1 MYNIL
6 LTDDEQIVI
15 DTLSFIL
22 NKNFSEEVQLYTA
35 LSGANALEIVRREK
49 IDIIFMDI
57 HMPGINGLETISLIK
72 QINPNIVIVI
82 LSAYDQFQYA
92 QEAINLGA
100 YKYLTK
106 PVNRNLI
113 VQTARNCMSLV
124 DTKRGAL
131 TNNLELHEKLNF
143 VSSIVESDFIYSCI
157 FSNTTTDFSS
167 YLEYFDIKDVPFF
180 MCCIE
185 FSMMEQSRRYDAYM
199 KLKDILTSKSKC
211 IIGSFMTNRV
221 GAFFPI
227 KRDLLEDDGEE
238 ASVETG
244 ADHHPD
250 EVRAEGSQSNLETK
264 QRELMKKIYSL
275 LTTEITSKI
284 RIGVSQ
290 IENDIQRSSQIYN
303 NALTALN
310 STSAAGGLSFYVDTL
325 IQNHE
330 SAQNKKIQD
339 FKTRILNR
347 IKVADAG
354 SVSQLVSDYVNLVY
368 EVYDLQQDVL
378 KNTLIEFIFSVRSC
392 VNSIIEDYKNE
403 AFDKAFSILA
413 STNDKAVI
421 EQFIT
426 DRCLEGVTAIAGVQT
441 EKSNPIIKKACDY
454 IEQNLEKDMS
464 LEQLAGYLNVSTFY
478 LSKLFKE
485 ETGDNYISYV
495 TERKLEK
502 AKQLLGDDSLII
514 KEVTSM
520 VGYNDQNYFSKLFK
534 QKFGMTPSE
543 YRATLKK

>member
-15 DTLSFIL
+15 DTLSLIL
-22 NKNFSEEVQLYTA
+22 NRNFNEEVTIFTA
-35 LSGANALEIVRREK
+35 LSGTNALEIVRKEK

-72 QINPNIVIVI
+72 QINPNIVICI

-113 VQTARNCMSLV
+113 VQTVRNCMTLV
-124 DTKRGAL
+124 DTKRGVL
-131 TNNLELHEKLNF
+131 SNNIELHEKLSL

-157 FSNTTTDFSS
+157 FSNTSTDFSS
-167 YLEYFDIKDVPFF
+167 YLDYFDIKDTKYF

-185 FSMMEQSRRYDAYM
+185 LSVVEQDKRYDMYM
-199 KLKDILTSKSKC
+199 KVRDILTSKSRA

-221 GAFFPI
+221 GAFFPLKGGLLKEEDSASQDSVAEI
-227 KRDLLEDDGEE
+227 SDEETKMRDLMQTL
-238 ASVETG
+238 
-244 ADHHPD
+244 
-250 EVRAEGSQSNLETK
+250 
-264 QRELMKKIYSL
+264 YSL
-275 LTTEITSKI
+275 LSLNVSAKI

-290 IENDIQRSSQIYN
+290 IENDIQHSSQVYN

-310 STSAAGGLSFYVDTL
+310 STNQTGGLAFYSDTL
-325 IQNHE
+325 LQNHE
-330 SAQNKKIQD
+330 NAQIKKIAD
-339 FKTRILNR
+339 LSTRIINR

-354 SVSQLVSDYVNLVY
+354 SVSQLISEFVNLVF
-368 EVYDLQQDVL
+368 EVYENQNDLL
-378 KNTLIEFIFSVRSC
+378 KNHLIEFIFNVRACAS
-392 VNSIIEDYKNE
+392 SIIQDYKNE
-403 AFDKAFSILA
+403 AFDSAFSTLA
-413 STNDKAVI
+413 STNDKSII
-421 EQFIT
+421 EQYIN
-426 DRCLEGVTAIAGVQT
+426 DRCLECVTAIASVSVN
-441 EKSNPIIKKACDY
+441 KSNPLIQKACGY
-454 IEQNLEKDMS
+454 IEENISKDIS
-464 LEQLAGYLNVSTFY
+464 LDQLAEYLGVSTFY

-495 TERKLEK
+495 TELRLAK
-502 AKQLLGDDSLII
+502 AKKLLQDDSLII
-514 KEVTSM
+514 KEVTSL

-534 QKFGMTPSE
+534 NKYGLSPTE
-543 YRATLKK
+543 YRETLKK

>member
-15 DTLSFIL
+15 DTLSLIL
-22 NKNFSEEVQLYTA
+22 NRNFNEEVNIFTA
-35 LSGANALEIVRREK
+35 LSGTNALEIVRKEK

-72 QINPNIVIVI
+72 QINPNIVICI

-113 VQTARNCMSLV
+113 VQTVRNCMGLV
-124 DTKRGAL
+124 DTKRGVL
-131 TNNLELHEKLNF
+131 SNNIELHEKLSL

-157 FSNTTTDFSS
+157 FSNSSTDFSS
-167 YLEYFDIKDVPFF
+167 YLDYFEIKNIKFF

-185 FSMMEQSRRYDAYM
+185 LSVVEQSKRYDMYM
-199 KLKDILTSKSKC
+199 KLRDVLTSKSRA

-227 KRDLLEDDGEE
+227 KDDIIEDENPAAEKIDEDTKMRDLM
-238 ASVETG
+238 
-244 ADHHPD
+244 
-250 EVRAEGSQSNLETK
+250 QNL
-264 QRELMKKIYSL
+264 YSL
-275 LTTEITSKI
+275 LSLNVSSKI

-290 IENDIQRSSQIYN
+290 VESDIQHSSQVYN

-310 STSAAGGLSFYVDTL
+310 STSTSGGLAFYSDTL

-330 SAQNKKIQD
+330 NAQIKKITD
-339 FKTRILNR
+339 LSTRIINR

-354 SVSQLVSDYVNLVY
+354 SVSQLISEYCLLVFEVY
-368 EVYDLQQDVL
+368 ESQPALL
-378 KNTLIEFIFSVRSC
+378 KNHLIEFIFNVRAC
-392 VNSIIEDYKNE
+392 AASIIENYHNE
-403 AFDKAFSILA
+403 AFDSAFSTLA
-413 STNDKAVI
+413 STDDKSII
-421 EQFIT
+421 EQYIN
-426 DRCLEGVTAIAGVQT
+426 DRCLECVTAIASVSLN
-441 EKSNPIIKKACDY
+441 KSNPLISKACSY
-454 IEQNLEKDMS
+454 IEENISKEIS
-464 LEQLAGYLNVSTFY
+464 LDQLADYLGVSNFY

-495 TERKLEK
+495 TELRLAK
-502 AKQLLGDDSLII
+502 AKKLLQDDSLII
-514 KEVTSM
+514 KEVTSL

-534 QKFGMTPSE
+534 NKYGLSPTE
-543 YRATLKK
+543 YRETLKK

>member
-185 FSMMEQSRRYDAYM
+185 FSMMEQNRRYDAYM

-227 KRDLLEDDGEE
+227 KR
-238 ASVETG
+238 VK
-244 ADHHPD
+244 
-250 EVRAEGSQSNLETK
+250 R
-264 QRELMKKIYSL
+264 
-275 LTTEITSKI
+275 
-284 RIGVSQ
+284 RI
-290 IENDIQRSSQIYN
+290 
-303 NALTALN
+303 
-310 STSAAGGLSFYVDTL
+310 
-325 IQNHE
+325 
-330 SAQNKKIQD
+330 
-339 FKTRILNR
+339 
-347 IKVADAG
+347 
-354 SVSQLVSDYVNLVY
+354 
-368 EVYDLQQDVL
+368 
-378 KNTLIEFIFSVRSC
+378 
-392 VNSIIEDYKNE
+392 
-403 AFDKAFSILA
+403 SIL
-413 STNDKAVI
+413 
-421 EQFIT
+421 
-426 DRCLEGVTAIAGVQT
+426 
-441 EKSNPIIKKACDY
+441 
-454 IEQNLEKDMS
+454 
-464 LEQLAGYLNVSTFY
+464 
-478 LSKLFKE
+478 LS
-485 ETGDNYISYV
+485 V
-495 TERKLEK
+495 
-502 AKQLLGDDSLII
+502 
-514 KEVTSM
+514 
-520 VGYNDQNYFSKLFK
+520 
-534 QKFGMTPSE
+534 
-543 YRATLKK
+543 

>member
-15 DTLSFIL
+15 DSLSLII
-22 NKNFSEEVQLYTA
+22 NRNFGEEVKLFTA
-35 LSGANALEIVRREK
+35 LSGSTALETVRQEK

-113 VQTARNCMSLV
+113 IQTIRNCMNLV
-124 DTKRGAL
+124 DSNRGAVSS
-131 TNNLELHEKLNF
+131 NLELHEKLNF

-157 FSNTTTDFSS
+157 FSNSSTDFSS
-167 YLEYFDIKDVPFF
+167 YLDYFEIQGCPYF

-185 FSMMEQSRRYDAYM
+185 LPVTEQEKRYDIYM
-199 KLKDILTSKSKC
+199 KIRDILSSKSRC

-227 KRDLLEDDGEE
+227 KNPVLEDEQFDN
-238 ASVETG
+238 ETLQ
-244 ADHHPD
+244 
-250 EVRAEGSQSNLETK
+250 RNLMQSLYPLLST
-264 QRELMKKIYSL
+264 SL
-275 LTTEITSKI
+275 TAKI

-290 IENDIQRSSQIYN
+290 IETDIQQASHAYN
-303 NALTALN
+303 SALTALN
-310 STSAAGGLSFYVDTL
+310 STNANGGLTFYSDTL

-330 SAQNKKIQD
+330 NAQIKKIQNLT
-339 FKTRILNR
+339 TRITNR

-354 SVSQLVSDYVNLVY
+354 SVKQLISEYLDTIFDSYSAQP
-368 EVYDLQQDVL
+368 DIL
-378 KNTLIEFIFSVRSC
+378 KNHLLEFIFIIRSC
-392 VNSIIEDYKNE
+392 TTQIIPEYKND
-403 AFDKAFSILA
+403 AFDSAFSIL
-413 STNDKAVI
+413 STTDDRTKI
-421 EQFIT
+421 EQYINA
-426 DRCLEGVTAIAGVQT
+426 RCLECVTAIAGIQSDKT
-441 EKSNPIIKKACDY
+441 NPIIKKACAY
-454 IEQNLEKDMS
+454 IEENLSKDIS
-464 LEQLAGYLNVSTFY
+464 LDQLAAHLGVSSFY

-485 ETGDNYISYV
+485 EMGDNFISYI
-495 TERKLEK
+495 TTLRLEQ
-502 AKQLLGDDSLII
+502 AKRLLQDDSLII
-514 KEVTSM
+514 KEITSM

-534 QKFGMTPSE
+534 QRFGLSPSE
-543 YRATLKK
+543 YRETLNKSFKKEI